1 MSRVNKHT
9 ARRSLP
15 LLLLQTREAVMSHF
29 RPLLREHGVSEQQWR
44 VIRALQDGGPMEM
57 GRLANICS
65 LHGPSLTG
73 MLTRMDQASFVT
85 RSRFEGDQRKWIVAL
100 TPKAESLFERMRAG
114 MQQQYT
120 LIEQKLGSEEMEQ
133 LYAVLDSVI
142 ERLGGVPDEEAD
154 DGEAAPAAPR
164 PRRLAAK
171 PPAAAPRRS
180 AR

>member
-1 MSRVNKHT
+1 MTKNPKKTAERP

-73 MLTRMDQASFVT
+73 MLTRMDQANFVT

-100 TPKAESLFERMRAG
+100 TPKAESLFDSMRAG
-114 MQQQYT
+114 MQQQYA
-120 LIEQKLGSEEMEQ
+120 LIEQKLGCEELDR
-133 LYAVLDSVI
+133 LYAMLDAVK
-142 ERLGGVPDEEAD
+142 ERLGGVSDEDAEAD
-154 DGEAAPAAPR
+154 A
-164 PRRLAAK
+164 
-171 PPAAAPRRS
+171 
-180 AR
+180 

>member
-1 MSRVNKHT
+1 MTKNLKMTAERQ

-73 MLTRMDQASFVT
+73 MLSRMDQADFVT

-100 TPKAESLFERMRAG
+100 TPKAEALFESMRAG
-114 MQQQYT
+114 MQQQYA
-120 LIEQKLGSEEMEQ
+120 LIEQKLGADDMAT
-133 LYAVLDSVI
+133 LYAMLDRVI
-142 ERLGGVPDEEAD
+142 ERVGGVPDEDTD
-154 DGEAAPAAPR
+154 DPAPAPKSTRHR
-164 PRRLAAK
+164 PT
-171 PPAAAPRRS
+171 
-180 AR
+180 

>member
-1 MSRVNKHT
+1 MTKPQKKTTTERP

-73 MLTRMDQASFVT
+73 MLTRMDQANFVT

-100 TPKAESLFERMRAG
+100 TPKAETLFESMRSG
-114 MQQQYT
+114 MQQQYA
-120 LIEQKLGSEEMEQ
+120 LIEHKLGREDLTA
-133 LYAVLDSVI
+133 LYATLDAVI
-142 ERLGGVPDEEAD
+142 ERLGGVPDEEPD
-154 DGEAAPAAPR
+154 DAAPASKR
-164 PRRLAAK
+164 TRRT
-171 PPAAAPRRS
+171 
-180 AR
+180 

>member
-1 MSRVNKHT
+1 MTKIQKKTAERP

-73 MLTRMDQASFVT
+73 MLTRMDQANFVT

-100 TPKAESLFERMRAG
+100 TPKAETLFDSMRSG
-114 MQQQYT
+114 MQLQYA
-120 LIEQKLGSEEMEQ
+120 LIEQKLGREDLTA
-133 LYAVLDSVI
+133 LYAMLDTVI
-142 ERLGGVPDEEAD
+142 ERLGGVPDEEAAD
-154 DGEAAPAAPR
+154 VGNGAAPASKSRRNR
-164 PRRLAAK
+164 PT
-171 PPAAAPRRS
+171 
-180 AR
+180 

>member
-1 MSRVNKHT
+1 MTKNPKKT
-9 ARRSLP
+9 AELPARRSLP

-73 MLTRMDQASFVT
+73 MLTRMDQADFVT

-100 TPKAESLFERMRAG
+100 TPKAETLFESMRSG
-114 MQQQYT
+114 MQRQYAQ
-120 LIEQKLGSEEMEQ
+120 IEQKLGRDDLGA
-133 LYAVLDSVI
+133 LYAMLDTVI
-142 ERLGGVPDEEAD
+142 ERLGGVPVEEA
-154 DGEAAPAAPR
+154 ETAPK
-164 PRRLAAK
+164 PRRT
-171 PPAAAPRRS
+171 RRPT
-180 AR
+180 

>member
-1 MSRVNKHT
+1 MTKNPKKTAERP

-73 MLTRMDQASFVT
+73 MLTRMDQANFVT

-100 TPKAESLFERMRAG
+100 TPKAETLFESMRAG
-114 MQQQYT
+114 MQLQYA
-120 LIEQKLGSEEMEQ
+120 LIEQKLGREDLSA
-133 LYAVLDSVI
+133 LYTMLDTVI
-142 ERLGGVPDEEAD
+142 ERLGGVPDEEPD
-154 DGEAAPAAPR
+154 DAAPAPKR
-164 PRRLAAK
+164 TRRT
-171 PPAAAPRRS
+171 
-180 AR
+180 